1 MDCLCCLNN
10 SKPSIVLDKTI
21 TLSITA
27 SPTNLIRR
35 SPSQRFG
42 HLSPGVMKRLD
53 PLGKIPEFNPDSQ
66 ISMAAYKT
74 YQNGIIDR
82 LMRFNEDEKIEL

>member
-27 SPTNLIRR
+27 SPTNLITR
-35 SPSQRFG
+35 SPSERFG
-42 HLSPGVMKRLD
+42 HISPEVMKRLD
-53 PLGKIPEFNPDSQ
+53 PSGTIPEFKPDCQ
-66 ISMAAYKT
+66 ISMATYKT
-74 YQNGIIDR
+74 YQNGVIDR
-82 LMRFNEDEKIEL
+82 LMRFDNEQKN